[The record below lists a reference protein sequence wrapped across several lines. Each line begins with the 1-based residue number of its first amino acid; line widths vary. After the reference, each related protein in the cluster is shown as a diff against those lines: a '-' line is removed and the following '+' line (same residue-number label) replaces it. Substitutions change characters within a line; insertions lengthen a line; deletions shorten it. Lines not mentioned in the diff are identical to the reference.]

1 MVNLIH
7 PGAMPHL
14 SLPYVDGETIETEE
28 HTHRMKLPSSLA
40 KVVDELVSEL
50 MGQLAHGHKVCDQAL
65 DVQDVLQP
73 DDTGLDVP
81 DTTHR
86 EADTIAN
93 VYLGG
98 EMTGEHAVVTAH
110 V

>member
-14 SLPYVDGETIETEE
+14 SLPYVDDETIETEE

-50 MGQLAHGHKVCDQAL
+50 MGHGHLVCDQPF